1 MCFSEIVKNFLHQCF
16 SSSHVL
22 LIETHVN
29 SKQMSTFSCIL
40 CMHCRPRA
48 SAVLKIGELSLTI
61 CRFNFSRRRFVSLEF
76 CFWSKE
82 KFKINGTK
90 ILHVMFVC
98 IISPVEKIF
107 LREFCFAETYF
118 CASRKKN
125 LQKFLASWG
134 LCMTVSRD
142 LVNHNDWSWYETDT
156 RNEWAWWNFEAN
168 VEVTDIYIL
177 VRNFRK
183 VWFIVFKKF

>member
-1 MCFSEIVKNFLHQCF
+1 MTLRLAIGWTRQHCINTHSEIFFLHQCF

-29 SKQMSTFSCIL
+29 FSKQMSTFSCIL
-40 CMHCRPRA
+40 CMHCRARA

-76 CFWSKE
+76 CFWTKE

-118 CASRKKN
+118 CASRKKKPAKISC
-125 LQKFLASWG
+125 LLGPLHDSF
-134 LCMTVSRD
+134 
-142 LVNHNDWSWYETDT
+142 T
-156 RNEWAWWNFEAN
+156 RPCQS
-168 VEVTDIYIL
+168 
-177 VRNFRK
+177 
-183 VWFIVFKKF
+183 

>member
-1 MCFSEIVKNFLHQCF
+1 MKNFLHQCF

-29 SKQMSTFSCIL
+29 FSKQKSTFSCIL
-40 CMHCRPRA
+40 CMHCRARA

-61 CRFNFSRRRFVSLEF
+61 CRFNFSRRKFVSLEF
-76 CFWSKE
+76 CFWTKE
-82 KFKINGTK
+82 KFKVKGTK

-98 IISPVEKIF
+98 IISPVKKIF
-107 LREFCFAETYF
+107 AGILFCRDSFQRITK
-118 CASRKKN
+118 KKN
-125 LQKFLASWG
+125 CKFSFLPGPFEWQFHATLSI
-134 LCMTVSRD
+134 
-142 LVNHNDWSWYETDT
+142 NYWSWNETDT
-156 RNEWAWWNFEAN
+156 RKEWAWWNFEAN

-183 VWFIVFKKF
+183 VWFLYSI